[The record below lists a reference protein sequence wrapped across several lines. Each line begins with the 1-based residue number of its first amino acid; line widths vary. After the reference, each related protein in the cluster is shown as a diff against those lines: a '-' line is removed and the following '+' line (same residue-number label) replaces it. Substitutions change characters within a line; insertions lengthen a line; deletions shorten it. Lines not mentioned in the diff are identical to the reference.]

1 MRKVIGAV
9 FVMVLAV
16 SLVLVPSPVSAGI
29 GDDCTWDPVKWE
41 TNENSW
47 NLYLMHWGR
56 TPVTAMSRLAGLCA
70 PPNICNPARGTDCAI
85 GSGRYLADPNDCTL
99 GGCSHCRVVQE
110 GFLAGCS
117 DPAGCEASM
126 SGEACPAL
134 GMTEEE
140 CAWDPIYEGYCPKCC
155 CCWGVSLAFANKSWA
170 ACDISDHP
178 RVNNEHL
185 NHFGNSEG
193 GGANY
198 GGDWGIS
205 GCAHTDCISQT
216 WCLQDNLCAT
226 CSP

>member
-1 MRKVIGAV
+1 MRKAIGAV
-9 FVMVLAV
+9 FVTLVAV
-16 SLVLVPSPVSAGI
+16 SLVLVPSPVSAGF

-56 TPVTAMSRLAGLCA
+56 TPVTAMSRLSGLCG
-70 PPNICNPARGTDCAI
+70 PPSMCKDSFGVDCQLGSDRHFPDPNICTM
-85 GSGRYLADPNDCTL
+85 
-99 GGCSHCRVVQE
+99 GGCAHCRVVQE

-117 DPAGCEASM
+117 DPAGCEASL

-134 GMTEEE
+134 GMYDEE
-140 CAWDPIYEGYCPKCC
+140 CPADPVIGCAKCAG
-155 CCWGVSLAFANKSWA
+155 CWGVSLAFAGKSWA
-170 ACDISDHP
+170 AADISDHP

-205 GCAHTDCISQT
+205 GCAHTDCIAQT
-216 WCLQDNLCAT
+216 WCLQDNLAPT
-226 CSP
+226 CTP